1 MSLPAYL
8 GRYEVRHEIG
18 RGGFA
23 VVVQAWDEDLH
34 SPVAIKILH
43 PEFVHDGSDIQQ
55 RFLDEAR
62 LLRRIRSPNV
72 VTIHDIGRLGDGRPY
87 FVMDFADRGTLA
99 NRFSQKPASSRLDAR
114 SLAALVDALADG
126 LSAVHE
132 AGVVHRDIK
141 PANILFQTIRRAV
154 PDPDETT
161 LGDAAEASAALIA
174 PHERILVGDLGIAK
188 DLLRDKGAI
197 TMMAGTTFYRSPEQG
212 EVGSEITP
220 AADVYSATAILW
232 QLITR
237 QRPPEPHAVVDNLS
251 IAPAGWREVL
261 ETGMA
266 IDPRTR
272 FSSIEGW
279 RAAIHDVLAKEA
291 SESERDTP
299 TKPQL
304 FAKSCPYKGLAAYQP
319 EDAHRFY
326 GREVLI
332 DELVRRL
339 QLQKVLIVGGPS
351 GSGKSSLVRAGL
363 IPAIKAG
370 AIMGSESWRIVLLT
384 PGRDPMAEL
393 HFQLGR
399 ALPDG
404 TRSSVPLEDLMVR
417 PSLARHLGQADGADR
432 PIIICIDQFEEL
444 FTLAPGAQK
453 SKLIEALSA
462 MTDPAHS
469 SVRLVIAVRADFYA
483 TCAQVPWLAERI
495 TDNQVLVGPMTDAE
509 LRRAITEP
517 ARRAGLHLERGLVD
531 AVISEAGQEVGA
543 LPLVAHAL
551 VETWMRRKGSTMT
564 LEGFRAAGGVAGAI
578 SQTADLTFEHRFDEI
593 EKAAS
598 KRLFLRLVTPG
609 DGTTDAR
616 RILAR
621 SEIDHDPG
629 AKVLHNVVEGLTEA
643 RLLTVSDATV
653 QIAHEAL
660 LRTWPR
666 LRNWIEESR
675 DNLRTRQRISR
686 AAEEWLAES
695 RDQDRLYRGT
705 PLLSAL
711 DWMEKNADQFGDLE
725 RSFIEASAEARDR
738 EKATAKAEEHRRRH
752 LRRIATSA
760 LALLAAGATAASA
773 IAFLAFRDAQSNKEL
788 ADLATSEANER
799 FGVALGAV
807 ANELVD
813 EDPLLA
819 LYLAVEAVARSPG
832 NAPGYDARSSLL
844 AARFALSK
852 GGPALLGSAVSAGD
866 ARVLALSTDGTLLA
880 AGGRD
885 GSIDLIDAITRKPA
899 GPSVRGHKGGIE
911 DLDFDPSSETLA
923 SAGDDGLVQL
933 WPIDRGAIGRA
944 QTVAHLDDVVWAVRF
959 DPTGSVIATA
969 AEDGTVRL
977 WDTIADA
984 PVRPPL
990 IERTGDFLSVA
1001 FSADGHGLVAGNGE
1015 GDIHGWALPSGTP
1028 LFEPIRDVHTSDI
1041 WKLVFDPTG
1050 HAFATSSSDG
1060 KSILFDY
1067 PAGKV
1072 IGPALAPGDKINGV
1086 AFSADG
1092 KILFGGGADGGLRLW
1107 DLEHGTLKSK
1117 TPSGHNAAIMD
1128 LELSGAHNLIVTL
1141 GSDQLIRFWRLESMV
1156 PLASRYQVAGRAAK
1170 GLAFSPDGG
1179 RLAAG
1184 DDSGNVKLW
1193 KLGTQEPP
1201 MMLSGHQQQVWALA
1215 FSPDGRQLLSGDRRG
1230 EVRVWNADTG
1240 ALEASIDAHASPIWS
1255 ISVNPDGTEFATASE
1270 AGLRLWDLK
1279 THALQTEI
1287 LHGAARITRAAW
1299 SPDGRRL
1306 AIASADARVRL
1317 WDVRANRIE
1326 REIIVDRDVVW
1337 SVAFSH
1343 DGRSLA
1349 TASGDEI
1356 VTLWEVETGAKI
1368 ASLTGHSGGATDV
1381 AFLGDGASL
1390 AVVDR
1395 TGRLHFW
1402 DVLTGR
1408 QLIEPWQAHQDT
1420 SWRIAVHPDGERF
1433 ATAGDDG
1440 YVSLWD
1446 DLSVRRA
1453 CEISRDTFDETR
1465 RKEYFGDVGAV
1476 LACASLVTGVES
1488 NR

>member
-23 VVVQAWDEDLH
+23 VVVQAWDDDLH
-34 SPVAIKILH
+34 SLVAIKILH

-62 LLRRIRSPNV
+62 LLRRIKSLNV

-99 NRFSQKPASSRLDAR
+99 NRFSQTPISTSFDAR

-126 LSAVHE
+126 LSSIHE

-141 PANILFQTIRRAV
+141 PANILFQTIRRAA

-161 LGDAAEASAALIA
+161 MGDAGEAIATLIA

-188 DLLRDKGAI
+188 DLLRDSNAI
-197 TMMAGTTFYRSPEQG
+197 TMMAGTAFYRSPEQSEAG
-212 EVGSEITP
+212 AEITP
-220 AADVYSATAILW
+220 AADVYSATAIVW
-232 QLITR
+232 QMITR
-237 QRPPEPHAVVDNLS
+237 QRPPQANAVVDNLS
-251 IAPAGWREVL
+251 VLPAGWREVL
-261 ETGMA
+261 EFGMA
-266 IDPRTR
+266 LDPKAR
-272 FSSIEGW
+272 FSSIQGW
-279 RAAIHDVLAKEA
+279 RAAIHDVLAKEV
-291 SESERDTP
+291 SETERDTP
-299 TKPQL
+299 TTSRQS
-304 FAKSCPYKGLAAYQP
+304 AKSCPYKGLAAYQP
-319 EDAHRFY
+319 EDANRFY

-370 AIMGSESWRIVLLT
+370 AIMGSDAWRIVLFT

-399 ALPDG
+399 ALPEG
-404 TRSSVPLEDLMVR
+404 TRSSVSPEDLVAR
-417 PSLARHLGQADGADR
+417 PSLARHLGQVEGADR
-432 PIIICIDQFEEL
+432 PIIVCIDQFEEL
-444 FTLAPGAQK
+444 FTLAPMAQK
-453 SKLIEALSA
+453 TKVIEALSA

-469 SVRLVIAVRADFYA
+469 SVRLVIAVRADFYGA
-483 TCAQVPWLAERI
+483 CAQIPWLAERI

-551 VETWMRRKGSTMT
+551 VETWIRRKGSTMT

-578 SQTADLTFEHRFDEI
+578 SQTADLTFEHRFDDV

-609 DGTTDAR
+609 EGTTDAR

-621 SEIDHDPG
+621 SEIEHDPG

-643 RLLTVSDATV
+643 RLLTVNDATV

-686 AAEEWLAES
+686 AAEEWLAED

-705 PLLSAL
+705 PLLAAL
-711 DWMEKNADQFGDLE
+711 DWMEKNADQLGDLE

-738 EKATAKAEEHRRRH
+738 EKAAAKAKEHRARRI
-752 LRRIATSA
+752 RRIATSA

-773 IAFLAFRDAQSNKEL
+773 IAFLAFRDAQSSKEL
-788 ADLATSEANER
+788 ADLATIEANER
-799 FGVALGAV
+799 FAVALGAV
-807 ANELVD
+807 ANELVE

-819 LYLAVEAVARSPG
+819 LYLAGEAAARSPD

-844 AARFALSK
+844 AARYALSK
-852 GGPALLGSAVSAGD
+852 SGPALLGSPVSAGD
-866 ARVLALSTDGTLLA
+866 ARVLALSADGTLLA
-880 AGGRD
+880 VGRRD
-885 GSIDLIDAITRKPA
+885 GSIDLIDATTRKPL
-899 GPSVRGHKGGIE
+899 GLSVRGHKGGIE
-911 DLDFDPSSETLA
+911 DLDFDPRGETLA
-923 SAGDDGLVQL
+923 SVGDDGLVQL
-933 WPIDRGAIGRA
+933 WPIDGRMIGKA
-944 QTVAHLDDVVWAVRF
+944 QVVARFHDVVWGVRF
-959 DPTGSVIATA
+959 DPTGSMIATA

-977 WDTIADA
+977 WEAIADA
-984 PVRPPL
+984 PARPPL
-990 IERTGDFLSVA
+990 IHRTGDFLSMA
-1001 FSADGHGLVAGNGE
+1001 FSPDGRGLVAGNGE
-1015 GDIHGWALPSGTP
+1015 GDIHGWTLPDGTP
-1028 LFEPIRDVHTSDI
+1028 LFEPIRGIHTSDI

-1050 HAFATSSSDG
+1050 HVFATSSSDG
-1060 KSILFDY
+1060 KSILFAY
-1067 PAGKV
+1067 PTGKV
-1072 IGPALAPGDKINGV
+1072 IGPAVTPDDEINGV

-1107 DLEHGTLKSK
+1107 DVAHDTLKAK
-1117 TPSGHNAAIMD
+1117 TPSGHNAAIID
-1128 LELSGAHNLIVTL
+1128 LELSGARNLIATL
-1141 GSDQLIRFWRLESMV
+1141 GTDQLIRFWRLESMV
-1156 PLASRYQVAGRAAK
+1156 PLAIEYQVAGHAAK
-1170 GLAFSPDGG
+1170 GLAFSPDG
-1179 RLAAG
+1179 RWLAAG
-1184 DDSGNVKLW
+1184 DDAGSVELW
-1193 KLGTQEPP
+1193 KLGAQQPP

-1215 FSPDGRQLLSGDRRG
+1215 FSPDGRRVLSGDRG
-1230 EVRVWNADTG
+1230 GAVRIWNTETG
-1240 ALEASIDAHASPIWS
+1240 ALEGSIDRHASAIWS
-1255 ISVNPDGTEFATASE
+1255 ISVSPDGTRFATASE
-1270 AGLRLWDLK
+1270 SGVQLWDMK
-1279 THALQTEI
+1279 THALQNQSFHDTT
-1287 LHGAARITRAAW
+1287 RITRAAW
-1299 SPDGRRL
+1299 SPDGRHL

-1317 WDVRANRIE
+1317 WDVKADRME

-1337 SVAFSH
+1337 SVAFSP
-1343 DGRSLA
+1343 DGRLLA
-1349 TASGDEI
+1349 AASGDET
-1356 VTLWEVETGAKI
+1356 VTLWEVTTGAKF
-1368 ASLTGHSGGATDV
+1368 ATLTGHSGGATDV

-1390 AVVDR
+1390 VVVDR

-1420 SWRIAVHPDGERF
+1420 SWRIAVHPDGVRF

-1440 YVSLWD
+1440 YVRVWD
-1446 DLSVRRA
+1446 DLSVERA
-1453 CEISRDTFDETR
+1453 CEISRDAFDETR
-1465 RKEYFGDVGAV
+1465 RKEYFGDADAV
-1476 LACASLVTGVES
+1476 LACAPPVASDH
-1488 NR
+1488 

>member
-1 MSLPAYL
+1 M
-8 GRYEVRHEIG
+8 
-18 RGGFA
+18 
-23 VVVQAWDEDLH
+23 VVQAWDDDLH

-43 PEFVHDGSDIQQ
+43 PEFVHDGSNIQQ

-62 LLRRIRSPNV
+62 LLRRIKSPNV

-99 NRFSQKPASSRLDAR
+99 DRFGQKPVSTSLDAR
-114 SLAALVDALADG
+114 SLAALVDAVADG
-126 LSAVHE
+126 LSAIHE

-141 PANILFQTIRRAV
+141 PANILFQTTRRAA

-161 LGDAAEASAALIA
+161 MGDADETLAALIA

-188 DLLRDKGAI
+188 DLLRAGPAA
-197 TMMAGTTFYRSPEQG
+197 TMMAGTAFYRSPEQS
-212 EVGSEITP
+212 EASAEITP
-220 AADVYSATAILW
+220 AADVYSATALVW
-232 QLITR
+232 QLITG
-237 QRPPEPHAVVDNLS
+237 QRPPQPNAVIDNLS
-251 IAPAGWREVL
+251 MLPPAWREVM
-261 ETGMA
+261 EIGMA
-266 IDPRTR
+266 LDPNAR
-272 FSSIEGW
+272 FSSIQNW

-291 SESERDTP
+291 SENELAAP
-299 TKPQL
+299 TKTRQS
-304 FAKSCPYKGLAAYQP
+304 AQSCPYKGLAAYQP

-339 QLQKVLIVGGPS
+339 QLQKVLVVGGPS

-370 AIMGSESWRIVLLT
+370 AIMGSENWRIALFT

-399 ALPDG
+399 MLPEG
-404 TRSSVPLEDLMVR
+404 ARSTVSLDDLMAR
-417 PSLARHLGQADGADR
+417 PSLARHIGQAEGADS
-432 PIIICIDQFEEL
+432 PILICIDQFEEL
-444 FTLAPGAQK
+444 FTLAPVAQK
-453 SKLIEALSA
+453 TRLIEALSA

-469 SVRLVIAVRADFYA
+469 AIKLVIAVRADFYA
-483 TCAQVPWLAERI
+483 ACAQIPWLAERI
-495 TDNQVLVGPMTDAE
+495 SDNQVLVGPMTDAE

-517 ARRAGLHLERGLVD
+517 ARRAGLHLERGLAD
-531 AVISEAGQEVGA
+531 AVINEAGREVGA

-578 SQTADLTFEHRFDEI
+578 SQTADLTFEHRFDDV

-609 DGTTDAR
+609 EGTTDAR

-643 RLLTVSDATV
+643 RLLTVNDATV

-686 AAEEWLAES
+686 AAEEWVAENC
-695 RDQDRLYRGT
+695 DQDRLYRGT

-711 DWMEKNADQFGDLE
+711 DWMEKNADQLGDLE

-738 EKATAKAEEHRRRH
+738 EKRAVEAEEHRRRR

-788 ADLATSEANER
+788 ADVATIEANER
-799 FGVALGAV
+799 FAVALGAV
-807 ANELVD
+807 ANELV
-813 EDPLLA
+813 EGDPLLA
-819 LYLAVEAVARSPG
+819 LYLAGEATARSPHD
-832 NAPGYDARSSLL
+832 APGYDARSSLL

-852 GGPALLGSAVSAGD
+852 GGPALLGSPVSAGD
-866 ARVLALSTDGTLLA
+866 ARVIALSADGALLA
-880 AGGRD
+880 VGGRD
-885 GSIDLIDAITRKPA
+885 GSLDLIDADTRKPV
-899 GPSVRGHKGGIE
+899 GPTVRGHKGGIE
-911 DLDFDPSSETLA
+911 DLDFRPDGKMFA
-923 SAGDDGLVQL
+923 SVGDDGLVQL
-933 WPIDRGAIGRA
+933 WPIDGGAIGQA
-944 QTVAHLDDVVWAVRF
+944 QTVARFHDVVWGVRF
-959 DPTGSVIATA
+959 DPTGSMIATA

-977 WDTIADA
+977 WAAIADA
-984 PVRPPL
+984 PARPPL
-990 IERTGDFLSVA
+990 IHRTGDFLSMA
-1001 FSADGHGLVAGNGE
+1001 FSPDGRGLVAGNGE
-1015 GDIHGWALPSGTP
+1015 GDIHGWALPEGTP
-1028 LFEPIRDVHTSDI
+1028 LFEPIRGVHTSDI

-1060 KSILFDY
+1060 KSILFAY
-1067 PAGKV
+1067 PTGKV
-1072 IGPALAPGDKINGV
+1072 IGPAVAPDDEINGV

-1107 DLEHGTLKSK
+1107 DVARGVLKAK
-1117 TPSGHNAAIMD
+1117 TPSGHNAAIID
-1128 LELSGAHNLIVTL
+1128 LESSGAHNLIATL
-1141 GSDQLIRFWRLESMV
+1141 GTDQLIRFWRPESMV
-1156 PLASRYQVAGRAAK
+1156 PLASEFQVGGRAAK
-1170 GLAFSPDGG
+1170 GLAFSPDGAW
-1179 RLAAG
+1179 LAAG
-1184 DDSGNVKLW
+1184 DDTGNVELW
-1193 KLGTQEPP
+1193 KPGTQQPP
-1201 MMLSGHQQQVWALA
+1201 MMLSGHRRQVWALA
-1215 FSPDGRQLLSGDRRG
+1215 FSPDGKHLLSGDRSG
-1230 EVRVWNADTG
+1230 EVRIWNASTG
-1240 ALEASIDAHASPIWS
+1240 ALEASVDTRASAIWS
-1255 ISVNPDGTEFATASE
+1255 ISVNPGGTQFATAGE
-1270 AGLRLWDLK
+1270 AGVQLWDMK
-1279 THALQTEI
+1279 THALQKEI

-1299 SPDGRRL
+1299 SPDGGRI

-1317 WDVRANRIE
+1317 WNVKADRME

-1337 SVAFSH
+1337 SVAFSR
-1343 DGRSLA
+1343 DGRHLA
-1349 TASGDEI
+1349 TASGDET
-1356 VTLWEVETGAKI
+1356 VTLWEVESGAKI
-1368 ASLTGHSGGATDV
+1368 ATLTGHSGGATDV
-1381 AFLGDGASL
+1381 AFLGDGATL
-1390 AVVDR
+1390 VVVDR
-1395 TGRLHFW
+1395 SGRLHFW

-1420 SWRIAVHPDGERF
+1420 SWRIAVHPDGVRF

-1440 YVSLWD
+1440 YVRVWD
-1446 DLSVRRA
+1446 DLSVERA
-1453 CEISRDTFDETR
+1453 CDISRDAFDEIR
-1465 RKEYFGDVGAV
+1465 RKEYFGDSNAA
-1476 LACASLVTGVES
+1476 LACASPAAGLAAEH
-1488 NR
+1488 

>member
-62 LLRRIRSPNV
+62 LLRRIKSPNV
-72 VTIHDIGRLGDGRPY
+72 VTIHDIGRLADGRPY

-99 NRFSQKPASSRLDAR
+99 NRFSRRPASTSLDAR
-114 SLAALVDALADG
+114 GLAALVDALADG
-126 LSAVHE
+126 LSAIHE

-141 PANILFQTIRRAV
+141 PANILFQTIRRAA
-154 PDPDETT
+154 PDPDETMI
-161 LGDAAEASAALIA
+161 GDAAEASAALIA
-174 PHERILVGDLGIAK
+174 PDERILVGDLGIAK
-188 DLLRDKGAI
+188 DLLRNGGAI
-197 TMMAGTTFYRSPEQG
+197 TMMAGTAFYRSPEQSEAG
-212 EVGSEITP
+212 AEITP
-220 AADVYSATAILW
+220 AADVYSATAIVW
-232 QLITR
+232 QVITR
-237 QRPPEPHAVVDNLS
+237 QRPPEANAVVNNLS
-251 IAPAGWREVL
+251 MLPADWREIL
-261 ETGMA
+261 ETGMSL
-266 IDPRTR
+266 DPSAR
-272 FSSIEGW
+272 FPSVHSW

-291 SESERDTP
+291 TERHAP
-299 TKPQL
+299 TRPEL
-304 FAKSCPYKGLAAYQP
+304 SAKSCPYKGLAAYQP

-370 AIMGSESWRIVLLT
+370 AIMGSESWRIVLFT
-384 PGRDPMAEL
+384 PGRDPMGEL

-404 TRSSVPLEDLMVR
+404 KKSPVSLEDFMAR
-417 PSLARHLGQADGADR
+417 PSLARHLGQVDGSDR
-432 PIIICIDQFEEL
+432 PIIVCIDQFEEL
-444 FTLAPGAQK
+444 FTLAPAAQK
-453 SKLIEALSA
+453 TKLIDALSA

-469 SVRLVIAVRADFYA
+469 LIRLVIAVRADFYA
-483 TCAQVPWLAERI
+483 ACAEIPWLAERI

-517 ARRAGLHLERGLVD
+517 ARRAGLHLERGLVE

-551 VETWMRRKGSTMT
+551 VETWMRRKGSTLT

-578 SQTADLTFEHRFDEI
+578 SQTADLTFEHRFDDV

-629 AKVLHNVVEGLTEA
+629 AKILHNVVEGLTEA
-643 RLLTVSDATV
+643 RLLTVNDATV

-686 AAEEWLAES
+686 AAEEWVAEG
-695 RDQDRLYRGT
+695 RDHDRLYRGT

-711 DWMEKNADQFGDLE
+711 DWMEKNVDQLGDLE

-738 EKATAKAEEHRRRH
+738 EKAAAEAQEHRARR
-752 LRRIATSA
+752 LRRIATTA
-760 LALLAAGATAASA
+760 LALLAAGATTASA

-788 ADLATSEANER
+788 ADLATAEANER
-799 FGVALGAV
+799 FAVALGAV

-819 LYLAVEAVARSPG
+819 LYLAGEAVARSPQD
-832 NAPGYDARSSLL
+832 APGYDARSSIL

-852 GGPALLGSAVSAGD
+852 GGPALLGSAISAGD
-866 ARVLALSTDGTLLA
+866 ARVVALSADGMLLA

-885 GSIDLIDAITRKPA
+885 GSIDLIDATTRKPTGA
-899 GPSVRGHKGGIE
+899 PIRGHKGGIE
-911 DLDFDPSSETLA
+911 DLDFDPSGRTLA
-923 SAGDDGLVQL
+923 SVGDDGLVQL
-933 WPIDRGAIGRA
+933 WPVDHGTIGQA
-944 QTVAHLDDVVWAVRF
+944 QTVARFDDVVWGVRF
-959 DPTGSVIATA
+959 DPTGSRIATA

-977 WDTIADA
+977 WDAIANA

-990 IERTGDFLSVA
+990 IDRMGDFLSVA
-1001 FSADGHGLVAGNGE
+1001 FSPDGHGLVAGNGE
-1015 GDIHGWALPSGTP
+1015 GDIHGWALPNGAP
-1028 LFEPIRDVHTSDI
+1028 LFEPIRGVHTSDI

-1050 HAFATSSSDG
+1050 RMFATSSSDS
-1060 KSILFDY
+1060 KSILFEY

-1072 IGPALAPGDKINGV
+1072 IGPAVQPEDKINSA
-1086 AFSADG
+1086 AFSDDG
-1092 KILFGGGADGGLRLW
+1092 KILFGGGADGRLRLW
-1107 DLEHGTLKSK
+1107 DVAHGTLKSK
-1117 TPSGHNAAIMD
+1117 TPSGHNAAIID
-1128 LELSGAHNLIVTL
+1128 LELSGSHNLMVTL
-1141 GSDQLIRFWRLESMV
+1141 GADQLIRFWRLESMI
-1156 PLASRYQVAGRAAK
+1156 PLSADYEVAGSAAK
-1170 GLAFSPDGG
+1170 GLAFSADGHW
-1179 RLAAG
+1179 LAAG
-1184 DDSGNVKLW
+1184 DDAGNVELW
-1193 KLGTQEPP
+1193 TLGAQEAPKI
-1201 MMLSGHQQQVWALA
+1201 LSGHQQQVWALA
-1215 FSPDGRQLLSGDRRG
+1215 FSPDGKNLLSGDRRG
-1230 EVRVWNADTG
+1230 ELRIWNTRTG
-1240 ALEASIDAHASPIWS
+1240 ALEASIDAHPAPIWS
-1255 ISVNPDGTEFATASE
+1255 ISFSPGGTEFATASE
-1270 AGLRLWDLK
+1270 AGVRLWDMK
-1279 THALQTEI
+1279 THALQKEI
-1287 LHGAARITRAAW
+1287 LHGLARVTRAAW
-1299 SPDGRRL
+1299 SPDGRHL
-1306 AIASADARVRL
+1306 AIASTDARVRL
-1317 WDVRANRIE
+1317 WDARADRLE
-1326 REIIVDRDVVW
+1326 REIIVGRDTVW
-1337 SVAFSH
+1337 GVAFSP
-1343 DGRSLA
+1343 DARRLA
-1349 TASGDEI
+1349 TASGDET
-1356 VTLWEVETGAKI
+1356 VTLWDVETGAKV

-1381 AFLGDGASL
+1381 VFLGDGASL

-1408 QLIEPWQAHQDT
+1408 RLIEPWQAHQDT
-1420 SWRIAVHPDGERF
+1420 SWRIAVHPDGVRL

-1440 YVSLWD
+1440 FVRLWD
-1446 DLSVRRA
+1446 DLSVGRA
-1453 CEISRDTFDETR
+1453 CEISRDAFDENR
-1465 RKEYFGDVGAV
+1465 RKEYFGEAGAPV
-1476 LACASLVTGVES
+1476 ACAS
-1488 NR
+1488 R